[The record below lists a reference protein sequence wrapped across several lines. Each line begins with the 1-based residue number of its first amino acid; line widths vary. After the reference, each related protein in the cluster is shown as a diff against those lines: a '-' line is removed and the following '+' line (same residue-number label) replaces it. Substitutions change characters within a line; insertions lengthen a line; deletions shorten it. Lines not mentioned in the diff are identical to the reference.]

1 MLGVILAAGSLFGR
15 SEGVLLI
22 NLPLPQCGLF
32 TFTITSAY
40 YLWARF
46 LFFQVLNRGADA
58 RN

>member
-22 NLPLPQCGLF
+22 NLPQCGLF